1 MLNIRILCPLL
12 WAILFAQVVMAFP
25 GNKLKSLYKEGISY
39 RHAGELDA
47 AKKCFKEILR
57 RDSGYASAYLQ
68 LAEISVLEEVYPE
81 SIIWY
86 REYLRLEDDQP
97 SAWYAIGVL
106 YFNTKDFRAA
116 VQAFET
122 ATKKGR
128 RQDADY
134 CLTIGTAYLHI
145 KETDKGIL
153 HLQTCLELRQDD
165 TRALQALA
173 HHYYL
178 AGEYVAAVTYWDRLL
193 RIQPANAFA
202 MFLLGKSYIG
212 KGEVAKG
219 EALCDK
225 ALQVVQ

>member
-12 WAILFAQVVMAFP
+12 WAILFAQVAMAFP
-25 GNKLKSLYKEGISY
+25 GNKLKSLYKDGISY
-39 RHAGELDA
+39 RHAGEFDA

-57 RDSGYASAYLQ
+57 RDSGYAPAYLQ

-81 SIIWY
+81 SITWY
-86 REYLRLEDDQP
+86 REYLRLEDDQS

-116 VQAFET
+116 VYAFET
-122 ATKKGR
+122 ATAKGR

-134 CLTIGTAYLHI
+134 CLTIGAAYLHI
-145 KETDKGIL
+145 QQAEKGIE
-153 HLQTCLELRQDD
+153 HLLTCLELRHDD

-178 AGEYVAAVTYWDRLL
+178 AAQYEAAVTYWDRLL

-212 KGEVAKG
+212 KGELAKG